1 MASLSLL
8 MDELFDLVNT
18 HTHAPNEHLDDA
30 DQARWLISLL
40 DGEDATLRTF
50 LVLREEGIANE
61 EIASRLDV
69 SLATV
74 ERKFA
79 MIRAIW
85 APHFG
90 DDA

>member
-1 MASLSLL
+1 MTSLSLV
-8 MDELFDLVNT
+8 MDESFDLVDT
-18 HTHAPNEHLDDA
+18 HTHPPNEHLDDA

-40 DGEDATLRTF
+40 DGEDASLRAF
-50 LVLREEGIANE
+50 LALREEGIANE